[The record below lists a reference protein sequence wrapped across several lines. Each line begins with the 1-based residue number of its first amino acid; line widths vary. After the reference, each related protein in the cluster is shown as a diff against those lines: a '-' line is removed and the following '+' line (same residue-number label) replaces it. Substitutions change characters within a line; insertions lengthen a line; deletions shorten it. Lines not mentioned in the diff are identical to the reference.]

1 MLLAPAASTCE
12 RAAVDAIA
20 ADWARVTAD
29 RLGDERYAGD
39 PFGAVAAVARRP
51 GRITAETGWIEVELA
66 LADTDLAVRRAGL
79 DLDPGWLGWLGA
91 VVRYR
96 YV

>member
-1 MLLAPAASTCE
+1 MSAL
-12 RAAVDAIA
+12 A
-20 ADWARVTAD
+20 ADWARATAA
-29 RLGDERYAGD
+29 RLGDERYADD

-51 GRITAETGWIEVELA
+51 GRITAETGWIEVHLA
-66 LADTDLAVRRAGL
+66 VGDTDLAVRRAGL
-79 DLDPGWLGWLGA
+79 DLDPGWVGWLGA